1 MSPRREEAGMFYFSM
16 NQTAAKAASQSL
28 GAWIEAM
35 RSWNVAYT
43 RAATGGQQSFSKLT
57 IDPSTPNA
65 AFDLVDPN
73 WAMESANLFVR
84 AWGDTVR
91 AANTSWEAATSMSP
105 TDTQF
110 ERNPFGITGLFT
122 TTMPGDSAE
131 AAPKATAPS
140 TKKRAPASSKSRKRQ
155 GSTFLEEPIGEPD
168 DLTQIKGVGPK
179 LRDSLNAIGI
189 FHFWQLASLANGDI
203 EKVNERLGFKGRIER
218 EEWVAQARELIE
230 HA

>member
-1 MSPRREEAGMFYFSM
+1 MFYFSM

-57 IDPSTPNA
+57 IDPSAPTT

-91 AANTSWEAATSMSP
+91 AANTSWEAAAAMSP
-105 TDTQF
+105 ADTQL

-122 TTMPGDSAE
+122 TTPPGDAGE
-131 AAPKATAPS
+131 AAPKAAAQD
-140 TKKRAPASSKSRKRQ
+140 TKKRASAPSKPHKQ

-179 LRDSLNAIGI
+179 LRDNLNAVGI
-189 FHFWQLASLANGDI
+189 FHFWQLASLANGEI

-218 EEWVAQARELIE
+218 EDWIAQARELIE